1 MFDRF
6 KPCVILTTTL
16 VVTAAVL
23 TPVSDARA
31 CGGFFCSQATPVNQS
46 AEQIIFAKND
56 DGTVTAVVSIQYSG
70 EAERFAWILPIAGV
84 PDVTVSSNLA
94 FQRLLAATT
103 PRYTLTQR
111 VEGTCK
117 EQDFGNPSGGFA
129 SGGTSSGGAA
139 GATSVVP
146 GAGPTVTV
154 VAEGSAGP
162 YDFVAIAVSQDAND
176 PARVALD
183 WLADNDYDVSAF
195 GEEILG
201 EYLADGLNLLAFR
214 LTKGNAT
221 GSIRP
226 IRVTYPAE
234 YPAIPIRPTAVAA
247 NDDMGV
253 MVYMVAEA
261 QAIPKNYKSL
271 VLNEA
276 LINWFNFAPTYNAVI
291 SRAAAEAEGQGFV
304 SELAGPS
311 VSFNQT
317 IFSQFDQQ
325 NWEQFQDTDFS
336 AGQPLQADGGV
347 STNVAGMALFNAAA
361 AQYGAWDGFRE
372 AAQEAVTLPANVTF
386 DAWLST
392 PYLYEGDPELQ
403 IDSLKLLAGLQR
415 HVIDPMI
422 ETQRLLISQPYLT
435 RLFTTMSPEDMT
447 VDPSFSINPDL
458 ADISNVHT
466 AEQVIECSPD
476 WYPWEAPWR
485 IELPQGGTVRGD
497 NTQQWPF
504 DPVVSEMPA
513 NRKIVQLSEEGSGD
527 VVADNSQAIWQALN
541 VAQVVP
547 NPALGRGGSGN
558 LPIGGVDPMIGQGS
572 TIPPRSAE
580 GDDDSGCAVRHTA
593 RGSAYALTLGLMAS
607 LITLA
612 RRRSARNHG

>member
-6 KPCVILTTTL
+6 KPSLILTTTFVVAAAAL
-16 VVTAAVL
+16 V
-23 TPVSDARA
+23 PVSDAQA
-31 CGGFFCSQATPVNQS
+31 CGGFFCSQAAPVNQS
-46 AEQIIFAKND
+46 AEQIIFSKND

-70 EAERFAWILPIAGV
+70 TAERFAWILPIAGV

-94 FQRLLAATT
+94 FQRLLTATT
-103 PRYTLTQR
+103 PRYSLTQR

-117 EQDFGNPSGGFA
+117 QQGFGDPNSGFA
-129 SGGTSSGGAA
+129 SGGTTASGGAA
-139 GATSVVP
+139 GASNAVP
-146 GAGPTVTV
+146 GGGPVVTV

-162 YDFVAIAVSQDAND
+162 YDFVAISVSQDAND

-214 LTKGNAT
+214 LTKGNTT

-226 IRVTYPAE
+226 VRVTYPAE

-271 VLNEA
+271 LLNEA

-304 SELAGPS
+304 SEFAGPS
-311 VSFNQT
+311 VSFNET
-317 IFSQFDQQ
+317 VFSQFDQQ
-325 NWEQFQDTDFS
+325 NWEQFQDLDFS

-347 STNVAGMALFNAAA
+347 PTNAVGMAMFNAAA

-372 AAQEAVTLPANVTF
+372 AVQEAVTLPTSVPF
-386 DAWLST
+386 DAWIST
-392 PYLYEGDPELQ
+392 PWLYEGDPEIQ

-415 HVIDPMI
+415 NVIDPMV

-435 RLFTTMSPEDMT
+435 RMFTTMSPEDMT
-447 VDPSFSINPDL
+447 VDPLFSINPDL

-466 AEQVIECSPD
+466 AERVIECSPD
-476 WYPWEAPWR
+476 WYVWEAPWR
-485 IELPQGGTVRGD
+485 VELPQGGTVRG
-497 NTQQWPF
+497 NSTQQWPF
-504 DPVVSEMPA
+504 DPVVSDMPA
-513 NRKIVQLSEEGSGD
+513 NRKIVELSEEGSGD
-527 VVADNSQAIWQALN
+527 VVTDNSQAIWQALN

-558 LPIGGVDPMIGQGS
+558 VPIGGVDEMIGQGS
-572 TIPPRSAE
+572 TVPPLSADA
-580 GDDDSGCAVRHTA
+580 DDDSGCAIRHTA
-593 RGSAYALTLGLMAS
+593 RGSTGALALGLLAS

-612 RRRSARNHG
+612 RRRRLR